1 MTASGS
7 ILSEEEM
14 IAREISADAFVKE
27 QNFGHSNYANN
38 SVYAKSCI
46 SSNDWLHVLN
56 RA

>member
-1 MTASGS
+1 
-7 ILSEEEM
+7 M